1 MTADQT
7 SSFRQPAKLRIE
19 DFMLLDRAG
28 SFETYA
34 KSELINGTII
44 VVNAQH
50 RPHARAKTMLLR
62 RMMDGLETLG
72 TGLEALAEVTVEMP
86 PDNLPEPD
94 IVVTSE
100 PNGEG
105 FVPLPS
111 VRLLVEVSDST
122 ARDDLG
128 VKAELYAEKGV
139 PEYWVVDLPAGALHQ
154 LWEPA
159 SEGYGQHRLVPL
171 KESIEATTIAGLR
184 VSTAGIVRG

>member
-28 SFETYA
+28 SFQSYA
-34 KSELINGTII
+34 KTELIHGTII

-62 RMMDGLETLG
+62 QMMDALGMLG
-72 TGLEALAEVTVEMP
+72 TELEALAEVTVEMP

-94 IVVTSE
+94 IVVTSD
-100 PNGEG
+100 PHGEG

-122 ARDDLG
+122 VRDDLG
-128 VKAELYAEKGV
+128 VKAALYAEKGV
-139 PEYWVVDLPAGALHQ
+139 PEYWVVDLPAGKLHQ
-154 LWEPA
+154 LWRAGPGGYSEHRVVPFGEP
-159 SEGYGQHRLVPL
+159 
-171 KESIEATTIAGLR
+171 IEAVTISGLR
-184 VSTAGIVRG
+184 VSTDGVAGK